1 MRAITAVVVLSC
13 LSLAASGVALAA
25 MAQKKITIIE
35 QPAGTLAYRDDAGN
49 DARSV
54 RATSGDEIRW
64 KSGVGRYVIT
74 FPKGTPLNSA
84 KFEGKKDQEA
94 AGSVQPKVTKRR
106 YKYNVLVTKDD
117 GTVLK
122 DDPEIIIDDQQ

>member
-1 MRAITAVVVLSC
+1 MRAISAVVVLFC
-13 LSLAASGVALAA
+13 LSLAAYGVALAA
-25 MAQKKITIIE
+25 MAQKKINIIE

-84 KFEGKKDQEA
+84 KFEGKKDQET
-94 AGSVQPKVTKRR
+94 AGPVQPNAAKRR
-106 YKYNVLVTKDD
+106 YKYNVVVTRDD
-117 GTVLK
+117 GKILK
-122 DDPEIIIDDQQ
+122 DDPEIIIE